1 MQMCNMSGVDV
12 RGFGNKLSIYCRYT
26 HTYLKTLFCDVC
38 DDVNVPRLERIGTFH
53 LRHNFYGVR
62 TNAFQS
68 YFMVTIIPL
77 PVKPVGMCLVIMLKQ
92 IKVNT
97 FITH

>member
-1 MQMCNMSGVDV
+1 MRFWKQAFHILQVYPYPFKNLLCE
-12 RGFGNKLSIYCRYT
+12 
-26 HTYLKTLFCDVC
+26 VC
-38 DDVNVPRLERIGTFH
+38 DDVNMPRLERIGSFH
-53 LRHNFYGVR
+53 LRHNCYGVR

-68 YFMVTIIPL
+68 YFMVTIIPF
-77 PVKPVGMCLVIMLKQ
+77 PVKPVGMCLIIMLKQ